1 MESTPARNRD
11 APEWHSGEEPQPP
24 HLNQCT
30 RRGDQSLRATT
41 GDRAGGEV
49 ARLVRLGAFMRI
61 QRALWLDCDLGS
73 LTVLVIG
80 VCAVSL
86 LAFGG
91 F

>member
-1 MESTPARNRD
+1 
-11 APEWHSGEEPQPP
+11 
-24 HLNQCT
+24 
-30 RRGDQSLRATT
+30 
-41 GDRAGGEV
+41 
-49 ARLVRLGAFMRI
+49 MRV
-61 QRALWLDCDLGS
+61 QRALWLDCDLSS

>member
-1 MESTPARNRD
+1 
-11 APEWHSGEEPQPP
+11 
-24 HLNQCT
+24 LNQST
-30 RRGDQSLRATT
+30 RRGDQSLRAAT

-49 ARLVRLGAFMRI
+49 VRLVRLGAFMRI

-73 LTVLVIG
+73 LMVLVIG